1 MIKVSDSEFTAEV
14 VTQSELTT
22 EELVTEIRKRISD
35 TTQNIVE
42 IGQLL
47 IQAKK
52 QVSHG
57 EWEEWLS
64 VNVKF
69 TLRTANR
76 FMQCAERFAKQTTSS
91 GLSSSQ
97 MFELLAL
104 KSGDTEEFLNQK
116 SSEGKPVESMSIK
129 VLREEV
135 RQWKVAK
142 KNQGDISDGENSQ
155 TSDIEVS
162 KEQIKKLRSVFNLS
176 NDLANVDDFD
186 SLIRVYAEND
196 SEKMNSYAETL
207 FKIAQAIKNVIN
219 A

>member
-1 MIKVSDSEFTAEV
+1 MSDSEFTTEV
-14 VTQSELTT
+14 ITTSELTT
-22 EELVTEIRKRISD
+22 EELITEIRKRIGN

-52 QVSHG
+52 RVSHG

-91 GLSSSQ
+91 VLSSSQ

-116 SSEGKPVESMSIK
+116 ASEGKPVESMAIK

-142 KNQGDISDGENSQ
+142 KNKDDISDGENSQ
-155 TSDIEVS
+155 TSDTEVS
-162 KEQIKKLRSVFNLS
+162 KEQIKKLRAVFNLS

-186 SLIRVYAEND
+186 RLITAYAETD
-196 SEKMNSYAETL
+196 SEKMKSYAETL
-207 FKIAQAIKNVIN
+207 LKIAQAIQNTLN
-219 A
+219 S